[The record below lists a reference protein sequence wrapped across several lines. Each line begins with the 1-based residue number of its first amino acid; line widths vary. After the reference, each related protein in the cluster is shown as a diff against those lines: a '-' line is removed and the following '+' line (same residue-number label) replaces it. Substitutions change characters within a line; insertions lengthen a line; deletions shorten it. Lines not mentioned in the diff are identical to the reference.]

1 MVHDVT
7 KLRHRYVKSSAFKLD
22 VISLLPTD
30 LVFLISY
37 EYYVVIARLNRVL
50 RIGRLWELFERTES
64 STSSPNSFRI
74 GVLVFY
80 LLTAIHW
87 NACFYFLMSSYN
99 GFGSDGWVYPDIN
112 ETLYPRNATLLKMYT
127 YRSLFACPPP
137 RSSPAPASFL
147 YQDALCIMICL
158 SICIPAWCRRRQP
171 PRRIQLG
178 SGISMRNSI
187 RRHPEF
193 NAYFLVQR
201 YL

>member
-1 MVHDVT
+1 MMVHDVT

-137 RSSPAPASFL
+137 A
-147 YQDALCIMICL
+147 
-158 SICIPAWCRRRQP
+158 P
-171 PRRIQLG
+171 PRPRPPSSTRTHCAL
-178 SGISMRNSI
+178 
-187 RRHPEF
+187 
-193 NAYFLVQR
+193 
-201 YL
+201 